1 MVARVFLL
9 KHKSDHVIPPMASIS
24 FRIKN
29 RVLTMAYMV
38 LRDLPLSS
46 QKKKKQ
52 KKKMLRARER
62 QILDEI
68 IYVPESRC
76 VQS

>member
-1 MVARVFLL
+1 
-9 KHKSDHVIPPMASIS
+9 
-24 FRIKN
+24 
-29 RVLTMAYMV
+29 MAYMA

-46 QKKKKQ
+46 QKKKKV
-52 KKKMLRARER
+52 LRARES

-76 VQS
+76 VQLVHPRAFQFPEPVTSLFFLSQFEVGLWRL